1 MAKKVQTIVT
11 VFDDFDDKE
20 IQDGL
25 AETID
30 FTWEGSS
37 YTIDLR
43 PENAA
48 KFRKDLEKWVAAATK
63 VTGRRGRPK
72 ASGTRAP
79 SGSGRSKEELG
90 AIRDWL
96 KKEGHEVNDRG
107 RIRADLIALYEESHA
122 GS

>member
-11 VFDDFDDKE
+11 VVDDFDDQV
-20 IQDGL
+20 IDDGL

-43 PENAA
+43 PQNAA
-48 KFRKDLEKWVAAATK
+48 KFRKDIEKWLAAATK

-72 ASGTRAP
+72 GSGTRAP
-79 SGSGRSKEELG
+79 SGSGLSKDEL
-90 AIRDWL
+90 AAAREWL
-96 KKEGHEVNDRG
+96 RGQGHEVNDRG
-107 RIRADLIALYEESHA
+107 RVKAELLDLYTAAHA
-122 GS
+122 PA